1 LCARLEEFEK
11 TPSGQLTID
20 EFLQIDLEEES
31 DPPSFSEARKRTK
44 PQVRCKHKHSNYD
57 LRLTW
62 SFLYSKKGNCREMLE
77 TNPILAGQVVEMEDK
92 INRLL
97 ETADSVIENDSNQE
111 ENLSTIESCKSS
123 AKSKQVSFAD
133 EPSFT
138 GHSTSDNTTKVDD
151 IGFTLRDLARRGSHA
166 VYAAGGY
173 DVIAAALGN
182 DVTAVPNMVDS
193 FAAESSQMTESE
205 EVESDNLDDLDD
217 SELDKFLLSD
227 KEVIVKTKLWM
238 EENKLYLEEQEAD
251 KIFVLLQ
258 PQLRRSEKN
267 RKGSR
272 IRTNPLRKLV
282 EGNPDCLNSHV
293 RLLVRPLKGC
303 YRKRKY
309 QAK

>member
-1 LCARLEEFEK
+1 MTLFIKNLTCNIIALLVASRLHGFSRNVKDVVRVVRICEPTIKKRLEEFEK

-44 PQVRCKHKHSNYD
+44 PQ
-57 LRLTW
+57 
-62 SFLYSKKGNCREMLE
+62 GNCREMLE

-272 IRTNPLRKLV
+272 IRTNPLRK
-282 EGNPDCLNSHV
+282 
-293 RLLVRPLKGC
+293 
-303 YRKRKY
+303 
-309 QAK
+309 